1 MLNNNIRDIKNPT
14 KTSILSSGF
23 LTLAS
28 YIPLKAALRL
38 SKKRKQWLRAVLCC
52 VCLCLLSAKSFGS
65 EQVTYQFN
73 IPVQPL
79 VISLNELSNQTQTLV
94 LFPYELV
101 VKRKGNAINGQF
113 TLVQAIDELLRNTGL
128 VGGLSKKEVMMI
140 SQQQLSLPANKN
152 IGKHTMNSKKTL
164 LATAMAFVF
173 AGTAI
178 TNTVSA
184 QETKSRVQEENVE
197 KIAILGTRGT
207 PRTITDSPVALDV
220 FSGEEF
226 TSLGNAA
233 DITDNL
239 KALVPSFTATPAT
252 GDGSAFIRPTSLRGM
267 APDQTLIL
275 VNGKR
280 RHRSSLVQFFAPA
293 AGNGAHGVDIGMIPG
308 IALKSVEVL
317 RDGAAAQYGS
327 DAIAGVMNFQLKDAS
342 EGGSIMAQYGEF
354 YEGET
359 SWVLSANAGFSL
371 GENGFFNISVE
382 TNDNEALSRGIQ
394 SPDGQALVDAGVSG
408 VGADSPFGDAPL
420 VQSWG
425 RPETSGTR
433 MAFNSGYELG
443 EIGELYAH
451 GGYADTD
458 GRYRFFY
465 RSPNHSTLANVTT
478 LPVGYT
484 PYLDGIQKDY
494 NLVAGLKGETNNYL
508 VYDLSVGTGKN
519 KLDYFLWNTVNSG
532 LVDTVA
538 GTPGQR
544 DFDMGGYEQEE
555 LNFNADFGMPVSD
568 NIYLGLGAEWREET
582 FSTIAGEIN
591 AYGVSPGPSGMSS
604 VSPADAGEF
613 SRDNY
618 GIYADLEH
626 DVTDDL
632 LIQYAL
638 RYEDFSDFGGTTN
651 GKIAARYNVNY
662 DLVIRGSLSTGF
674 HAPTPGQAN
683 VSTIITTF
691 DGVTGRQVDE
701 GLVPPDHPDAIAS
714 GGAPLKEEV
723 STNVSFGFTT
733 SVIEN
738 TNIAVDLYHIAVD
751 DRIYR
756 TGDIT
761 APSGNRISFYTNALD
776 VEHQGIDIVLTTS
789 MDWKDAASTK
799 FTFAY
804 NHNTIDIVGQSSI
817 NGITPVSDADVEDIE
832 NNYPENRFVAT
843 ALTDFGE
850 QWQLML
856 RANFYGEHYDE
867 RGNINDDVQPS
878 ALVNNVVFF
887 DFELNYDVNDALAL
901 SLGATNIF
909 DQFVDEIG
917 EENANRLSVGLQYP
931 RRTAANYEGGSWYLR
946 AKYQF

>member
-1 MLNNNIRDIKNPT
+1 MLNKKSRKYKDFTNN
-14 KTSILSSGF
+14 SHLSGGF
-23 LTLAS
+23 LTLVS
-28 YIPLKAALRL
+28 YTPSKAALLL
-38 SKKRKQWLRAVLCC
+38 SKKPGQWTRGVLCFIF
-52 VCLCLLSAKSFGS
+52 LCLFSATSVGS
-65 EQVTYQFN
+65 EQITYQFN

-79 VISLNELSNQTQTLV
+79 VISLNALSSQTQTLV

-101 VKRKGNAINGQF
+101 EKRKGNAIHGQF
-113 TLVQAIDELLRNTGL
+113 TLAQAIDELLRNTGL
-128 VGGLSKKEVMMI
+128 IGGLSKKEVMMI
-140 SQQQLSLPANKN
+140 SQQQLSLPTDKN
-152 IGKHTMNSKKTL
+152 NGKNTMNSKKSL
-164 LATAMAFVF
+164 LATAMAFLFSGSVIS
-173 AGTAI
+173 T
-178 TNTVSA
+178 TVNA
-184 QETKSRVQEENVE
+184 QETDTTVQQEEVE

-207 PRTITDSPVALDV
+207 PRTVTDSPVALDV

-280 RHRSSLVQFFAPA
+280 RHRSALVQFFAPA
-293 AGNGAHGVDIGMIPG
+293 AGNGAHGVDIGMIPS

-327 DAIAGVMNFQLKDAS
+327 DAIAGVMNFQLKDAN

-354 YEGET
+354 YEGES
-359 SWVLSANAGFSL
+359 SWILAANAGFAL
-371 GENGFFNISVE
+371 GVNGFFNISIE
-382 TNDNEALSRGIQ
+382 TNDNEALSRGVQ
-394 SPDGQALVDAGVSG
+394 SPEAQVLIDAGVVG
-408 VGADSPFGDAPL
+408 VGADSPFGDEPF

-433 MAFNSGYELG
+433 MAFNSGYEVG
-443 EIGELYAH
+443 ELGELYAH

-465 RSPNHSTLANVTT
+465 RNPSHSTLANVTT
-478 LPVGYT
+478 LPAGYT
-484 PYLDGIQKDY
+484 PYLDGAQKDY
-494 NLVAGLKGETNNYL
+494 SFVAGLKGETGSELTYN
-508 VYDLSVGTGKN
+508 LSVGVGKS
-519 KLDYFLWNTVNSG
+519 KLDYFLWNTINSG
-532 LVDTVA
+532 LVDSVA

-544 DFDMGGYEQEE
+544 DFDMGGYEQDE
-555 LNFNADFGMPVSD
+555 LNFNADFGMPLTD
-568 NIYLGLGAEWREET
+568 NVYLGLGAEWREET
-582 FSTIAGEIN
+582 FTTIAGEQN

-604 VSPADAGEF
+604 VTPADAGEF

-618 GIYADLEH
+618 AIYADLEH
-626 DVTDDL
+626 DVSDDL
-632 LIQYAL
+632 LVQYAF
-638 RYEDFSDFGGTTN
+638 RYEDFSDFGGTAN
-651 GKIAARYNVNY
+651 GKIASRYNVSDNF
-662 DLVIRGSLSTGF
+662 VIRGSVSTGF

-701 GLVPPDHPDAIAS
+701 GLVPPTHPDALAS

-723 STNVSFGFTT
+723 STNLSFGFTT
-733 SVIEN
+733 DVIED
-738 TNIAVDLYHIAVD
+738 TNLAVDFYHIAVD

-761 APSGNRISFYTNALD
+761 APSGNKISFYTNALD

-789 MDWKDAASTK
+789 MAWQDAVNTK

-804 NHNTIDIVGQSSI
+804 NHNTIDVVGQSSI

-832 NNYPENRFVAT
+832 NNYPKNRFVAT
-843 ALTDFGE
+843 ALTEFGE

-867 RGNINDDVQPS
+867 RGNINDAVQPS
-878 ALVNNVVFF
+878 ALVNSVVFF
-887 DFELNYDVNDALAL
+887 DLELNYDVNDDL
-901 SLGATNIF
+901 SLTLGASNIF
-909 DQFVDEIG
+909 DEFVDEIG
-917 EENANRLSVGLQYP
+917 EANANRISVGLQYP